1 MTEWLSLP
9 CHRLATIQESR
20 WKREIESTYRHTWEN
35 ANKGVPCLNMWWWY
49 AISETIQPVK
59 WRPDPFLRE
68 VRKEWVTRE
77 MARAMRRLSCADHP
91 KFHPRRLSEYLS
103 KILCGCITLLTTW
116 VMWSWAATT
125 SGGGLYLFTAEIFSR
140 IRNAKGKKNSLYK
153 KDKTFFTEMF

>member
-1 MTEWLSLP
+1 MDCIVHGGHKELHMTEWLSLP

-20 WKREIESTYRHTWEN
+20 WKREVESTYRHTWEN

-77 MARAMRRLSCADHP
+77 MARAMRRLSCAPPQVPPKASLRIPVKDPLWLHHAVDHMGHVVLGRDH
-91 KFHPRRLSEYLS
+91 FRGRVVFIH
-103 KILCGCITLLTTW
+103 
-116 VMWSWAATT
+116 SWD
-125 SGGGLYLFTAEIFSR
+125 LFQ
-140 IRNAKGKKNSLYK
+140 N
-153 KDKTFFTEMF
+153 